1 MASGGASTVPAGD
14 VSRTGPG
21 GLPVVFLHGLRTS
34 RTMWRAQLATVAA
47 FGHRALAVD
56 LPGHG
61 ERTDEP
67 FTLDGAVEAVRAAVD
82 EVGGRALVV
91 GLSLGGYV
99 GIAHAARHPEQVAG
113 LVAASCCTRPHAAV
127 VGAWGL
133 ASHLILRLP
142 DGGAGLND
150 LFVRLALPPAG
161 AADAGAGGFALG
173 VMSPVL
179 RALRGVDVLGD
190 LRRVVAPVWL
200 VNGRFDHFRGGERAF
215 LAACRD
221 GRLVVVPGA
230 THLVSLVRPTRFGR
244 AVLEALAV
252 AEERERVATR

>member
-1 MASGGASTVPAGD
+1 
-14 VSRTGPG
+14 
-21 GLPVVFLHGLRTS
+21 
-34 RTMWRAQLATVAA
+34 MWRAQLGAVEAS
-47 FGHRALAVD
+47 GHRAVAVD

-61 ERTDEP
+61 TRTEEE
-67 FTLDGAVEAVRAAVD
+67 FTLEGAVDTVRTAVD

-113 LVAASCCTRPHAAV
+113 LVAASCCTRPHALV

-133 ASHLILRLP
+133 ASRAILRLP
-142 DGGAGLND
+142 DRGAALND
-150 LFVRLALPPAG
+150 LGVRLALPTAG
-161 AADAGAGGFALG
+161 AADAAAGGFALD

-179 RALRGVDVLGD
+179 RVLAGVDVLGD
-190 LRRVVAPVWL
+190 LRRVEAPVWL
-200 VNGRFDHFRGGERAF
+200 VNGRFDHFRGEEHAF

-230 THLVSLVRPTRFGR
+230 THLVSLVRPTRFSR

-252 AEERERVATR
+252 VDGREASRAAGTAHAAASQI